1 MDPQVA
7 VATALDCLR
16 HDVSNFLGQHTD
28 ISLIGPIVG
37 EPVKPQTAVETAEK
51 DNVVLE
57 RNIRPAS
64 AAPTSASN
72 STAARCMEAVA
83 SAVTTSCAR
92 SAMRLSVGHFA
103 RGSASG

>member
-7 VATALDCLR
+7 VAAALDRLR
-16 HDVSNFLGQHTD
+16 HDVSDFLCQHTD
-28 ISLIGPIVG
+28 IGLIGPIIG
-37 EPVKPQTAVETAEK
+37 KTVKSQAVVETTQK

-72 STAARCMEAVA
+72 STAARCMEAMA

-92 SAMRLSVGHFA
+92 CAMRLSVGHFA
-103 RGSASG
+103 RGSVSG